1 MKRDPLTIL
10 AMPMANVRAKNTLLE
25 TSVTKLN
32 PDTTNSPTPNV
43 CISVSLDL
51 HCIVHSACFFFV
63 ACECNMDGSEDNTC
77 NDDGQC
83 NCKCNIK
90 VSLKSPHKI
99 SEFA

>member
-10 AMPMANVRAKNTLLE
+10 AMPMANVLAKNTLLE

-43 CISVSLDL
+43 RIFCIFKIFSALLTLLD
-51 HCIVHSACFFFV
+51 FFV

-90 VSLKSPHKI
+90 VSFYNPFKI
-99 SEFA
+99 S